1 MNNIR
6 ETITW
11 KSYGQLDPLV
21 EYNLQA
27 EESFKIVLEQIKENM
42 LYYNLVRNQKRLI
55 LTIVN

>member
-1 MNNIR
+1 MNFGRHIERMGNIR

-27 EESFKIVLEQIKENM
+27 LNLFKM
-42 LYYNLVRNQKRLI
+42 F
-55 LTIVN
+55 